1 MTTFIAAGSNLND
14 RQKNLLSAVK
24 ALIQAGYH
32 VTGVSPV
39 YETPAALLYDT
50 AKDDWNKPYLNCL
63 IRLETKKSAFELLA
77 DLKKSKKT
85 PAETLL
91 NAGRRG
97 RLIWTLS
104 NITTNISTPPNCA
117 FRINNI

>member
-77 DLKKSKKT
+77 DLKKIEK
-85 PAETLL
+85 
-91 NAGRRG
+91 NAGRNAAERRRG

>member
-63 IRLETKKSAFELLA
+63 IRLKTKKAR
-77 DLKKSKKT
+77 
-85 PAETLL
+85 L
-91 NAGRRG
+91 NCW
-97 RLIWTLS
+97 LI
-104 NITTNISTPPNCA
+104 
-117 FRINNI
+117 